1 VLSIVTA
8 VKLAKQ
14 RTMQNQH
21 YEGLIADWYDDW
33 LRERK
38 DDVDYYSSTFR
49 GFGGRIL
56 ELACGTGRLLLPI
69 AGSGVTIE
77 GLDSSRDMLNVL
89 QRKAEKL
96 GLKEIK
102 VHNLRMENFDLA
114 ARYDAVFVAS
124 GSFQLLTSK
133 EDALNSLRCVRRC
146 LSDTGF
152 FLTDIF
158 LPWTDI
164 AERKRDYYVVTR
176 DAIRQDGSRSIVLE
190 RFNTN
195 ISEQIKHGIYRYE
208 FYSQRQLIACI
219 LDDLSIRWYWKD
231 EFSNLLSEAGFSKV
245 EILTDS
251 PLYQEGHSFVFK
263 ALR

>member
-1 VLSIVTA
+1 
-8 VKLAKQ
+8 
-14 RTMQNQH
+14 MQSQH
-21 YEGLIADWYDDW
+21 YEGLIAEWYDDW

-38 DDVDYYSSTFR
+38 DDVDYYSSIFKS
-49 GFGGRIL
+49 FEGRIL

-69 AGSGVTIE
+69 AGSGVRVE
-77 GLDSSRDMLNVL
+77 GLDSSKDILSVL
-89 QRKAEKL
+89 QRKADKL

-102 VHNLRMENFDLA
+102 LHNLPMENFDLA
-114 ARYDAVFVAS
+114 AKYDAVFIAS

-152 FLTDIF
+152 LLIDVFV
-158 LPWTDI
+158 PWADI
-164 AERKRDYYVVTR
+164 ADRKRDYYVVTR
-176 DAIRQDGSRSIVLE
+176 DVIRQDGSRSIVLE
-190 RFNTN
+190 RFNTS
-195 ISEQIKHGIYRYE
+195 IPEQIKRGIYRYE
-208 FYSQRQLIACI
+208 FYSQRQLTACI

-231 EFSNLLSEAGFSKV
+231 EFSNFLSEAGFSKV

-263 ALR
+263 AFR

>member
-1 VLSIVTA
+1 
-8 VKLAKQ
+8 
-14 RTMQNQH
+14 MQSQH
-21 YEGLIADWYDDW
+21 YEGLIAEWYDDW

-38 DDVDYYSSTFR
+38 DDVDYYSSIFK
-49 GFGGRIL
+49 GFEGRIL

-69 AGSGVTIE
+69 AGSGVRVE
-77 GLDSSRDMLNVL
+77 GLDSSKDILSVL
-89 QRKAEKL
+89 QRKADKL

-102 VHNLRMENFDLA
+102 LHNLPMENFDLA
-114 ARYDAVFVAS
+114 AKYDAVFIAS

-152 FLTDIF
+152 LLIDVFV
-158 LPWTDI
+158 PWADI

-176 DAIRQDGSRSIVLE
+176 DVIRQDGSRSIVLE
-190 RFNTN
+190 RFNTS
-195 ISEQIKHGIYRYE
+195 IPEQIKRGIYRYE
-208 FYSQRQLIACI
+208 FYSQRQLTACI

-231 EFSNLLSEAGFSKV
+231 EFSNFLSEAGFSKV

-263 ALR
+263 AFR

>member
-1 VLSIVTA
+1 
-8 VKLAKQ
+8 
-14 RTMQNQH
+14 MQSQH
-21 YEGLIADWYDDW
+21 YEGLIAEWYDDW

-38 DDVDYYSSTFR
+38 DDVDYYSSIFKS
-49 GFGGRIL
+49 FEGRIL

-69 AGSGVTIE
+69 AGSGVRVE
-77 GLDSSRDMLNVL
+77 GLDSSKDILSVL
-89 QRKAEKL
+89 QRKADKL

-102 VHNLRMENFDLA
+102 LHNLPMENFDLA
-114 ARYDAVFVAS
+114 AKYDAVFIAS

-152 FLTDIF
+152 LLIDVFV
-158 LPWTDI
+158 PWADI

-176 DAIRQDGSRSIVLE
+176 DVIRQDGSRSIVLE
-190 RFNTN
+190 RFNTS
-195 ISEQIKHGIYRYE
+195 IPEQIKRGIYRYE
-208 FYSQRQLIACI
+208 FYSQRQLTACI

-231 EFSNLLSEAGFSKV
+231 EFSNFLSEAGFSKV

-263 ALR
+263 AFR